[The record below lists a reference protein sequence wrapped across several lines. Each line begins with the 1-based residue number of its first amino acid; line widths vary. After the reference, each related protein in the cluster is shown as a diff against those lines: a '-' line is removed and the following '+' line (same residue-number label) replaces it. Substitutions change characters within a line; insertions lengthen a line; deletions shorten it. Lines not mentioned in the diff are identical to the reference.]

1 MNEQNDVPEEWND
14 VPEEQNDVPEEWNDV
29 PKSSEPVESSDVAE
43 EATEG
48 ERLDFTETIGLI
60 GKLGTDDM
68 FDFFTN
74 ILIDE
79 SAKRQISVSA
89 LPAIIEGQ
97 LSGKIGYYTDIPL
110 IKELNELGIIATITK
125 TEDNNI
131 EIVLGH
137 FGTWSKD
144 SGFIVNENI
153 NYRLT
158 DDFLDKCLVVID
170 KYYEDTIELINKLN
184 QKENGEKEKPAV
196 IKGET
201 ILDTE
206 ADEVIVEG
214 SSIPV
219 PEEPK

>member
-1 MNEQNDVPEEWND
+1 MEKEDEVT
-14 VPEEQNDVPEEWNDV
+14 
-29 PKSSEPVESSDVAE
+29 SEVES
-43 EATEG
+43 
-48 ERLDFTETIGLI
+48 LDFKKIS
-60 GKLGTDDM
+60 K
-68 FDFFTN
+68 
-74 ILIDE
+74 LIDE
-79 SAKRQISVSA
+79 LDDVDLFNFIINTLVDVSAKRQISVSA